1 MTQRLLD
8 AFFQPRS
15 YQAARLLARGE
26 PGGLTATVNAT
37 LIRSLITLPG
47 LLVVKIPWRQAVAGA
62 VLGNILVSATVIG
75 YYLNAGINQPDP
87 TKQTLNE

>member
-1 MTQRLLD
+1 MMQELLD

-15 YQAARLLARGE
+15 YQAAGKLARGE
-26 PGGLTATVNAT
+26 SGGLTDTVNAT
-37 LIRSLITLPG
+37 LIRSVITLPG

-75 YYLNAGINQPDP
+75 YYLNAGVNTPDP
-87 TKQTLNE
+87 TQ

>member
-1 MTQRLLD
+1 MSLLD
-8 AFFQPRS
+8 EFFEPRS

-37 LIRSLITLPG
+37 LVRSLITLPG
-47 LLVVKIPWRQAVAGA
+47 LLAVKIPWRKAVAGA

-75 YYLNAGINQPDP
+75 YYLNSGLDQPDP
-87 TKQTLNE
+87 TSEKF

>member
-1 MTQRLLD
+1 MQELLD

-15 YQAARLLARGE
+15 YQAAGNLARGE
-26 PGGLTATVNAT
+26 SGGLTDTVNAT
-37 LIRSLITLPG
+37 LIRSVITLPG

-75 YYLNAGINQPDP
+75 YYLNAGVNTPDP
-87 TKQTLNE
+87 TQ